1 MAPEMMEPPPLVW
14 IARGILLVTVAVL
27 FLGGYGYFDEKYRTQ
42 ELVELVQ
49 RNGMLIEK
57 NSKTVEALIT
67 KPGARPLKFD
77 ACDGAAVV
85 EAMRANG
92 VHVKPQEFEARCEA
106 SRKN

>member
-1 MAPEMMEPPPLVW
+1 MT
-14 IARGILLVTVAVL
+14 VTVL

-85 EAMRANG
+85 EAMRASG
-92 VHVKPQEFEARCEA
+92 IRVKPQEFEARCEA